1 MGRRGGTIYVNTDP
15 ATVAPIGI
23 GGVGV
28 GIGKMGPTIFNAG
41 VPTLLPTNAAI
52 TVTASASFQSI
63 VYVFGTSGGTVS
75 SLALTFTNGWI
86 AEQVIEIYYNVAVP
100 AITYAGS
107 VSGSPTPPASAALGD
122 TNKFVWRGGQ
132 WVYFT

>member
-15 ATVAPIGI
+15 ATVSPIGI

-41 VPTLLPTNAAI
+41 VPTLISKNAAI
-52 TVTASASFQSI
+52 TVAASASFQSV
-63 VYVFGTSGGTVS
+63 VYVFDSAGGSVS
-75 SLALTFTNGWI
+75 TLTLTFTNGWI

-100 AITYAGS
+100 AITYVGS
-107 VSGSPTPPASAALGD
+107 TSGSPPASAAVGD
-122 TNKFVWRGGQ
+122 THKFVWRGGS

>member
-41 VPTLLPTNAAI
+41 VPTLLSTNASI
-52 TVTASASFQSI
+52 TVAASASFQRV
-63 VYVFGTSGGTVS
+63 VYVFNAASGPVS
-75 SLALTFTNGWI
+75 TLSLTFTNGWI

-100 AITYAGS
+100 AITYVGS
-107 VSGSPTPPASAALGD
+107 TSGSPPASAALGD
-122 TNKFVWRGGQ
+122 THKFVWRGGS

>member
-41 VPTLLPTNAAI
+41 IPTFLAKNASV
-52 TVTASASFQSI
+52 TVAASASFQGV
-63 VYVFGTSGGTVS
+63 VYFFDALAGTVTA
-75 SLALTFTNGWI
+75 LTLTFTNGWI
-86 AEQVIEIYYNVAVP
+86 DEQVIEIYYNVAVP
-100 AITYAGS
+100 SITYVGS
-107 VSGSPTPPASAALGD
+107 TSGSPPASAALGD
-122 TNKFVWRGGQ
+122 VHKFVWRGGS